1 MALSYT
7 RGGNGA
13 WMRLI
18 DNVLIVL
25 RETHTGV
32 QFVVWCGEEEPV
44 HKGTAPDFEEAKR
57 RVWCWLEAASA
68 VGLFGLQA

>member
-7 RGGNGA
+7 RGGDGT
-13 WMRLI
+13 WMGLI
-18 DNVLIVL
+18 DDVLIVL

-44 HKGTAPDFEEAKR
+44 HKGMVPNLEEAKR